1 MSRRTREGNLHFIY
15 ITMEIKRLSCLPGH
29 AQNLTQQLQEN
40 WTGPWQWSYHSYRP
54 IDGMEPIWFP
64 FKGHEAIL
72 LFLRRSAMMNA
83 ISSDC
88 EALSLGSQWV
98 WYREL
103 RSSNVTV
110 RDPPMHSVTFC
121 PVISR
126 CTPPGWLP
134 SCSWTSKK
142 ERTSAWFEVWTK

>member
-1 MSRRTREGNLHFIY
+1 
-15 ITMEIKRLSCLPGH
+15 
-29 AQNLTQQLQEN
+29 
-40 WTGPWQWSYHSYRP
+40 
-54 IDGMEPIWFP
+54 MEPSWFP

-110 RDPPMHSVTFC
+110 RDPPMHSCHILSGHFQMHA
-121 PVISR
+121 
-126 CTPPGWLP
+126 
-134 SCSWTSKK
+134 SWVAPFLFVNIK
-142 ERTSAWFEVWTK
+142 EGTHLSLV